1 MNAMIIRNFPIKK
14 HMKKMNTAVSPISRV
29 VSLAA
34 LFLMLLSAP
43 LLAQKKNQNPWDDA
57 PAGRE
62 YIYKK
67 SAGKD
72 RKMEIYFPP
81 NHDPAK
87 SKVPGVIL
95 FHGGGWSG
103 GSLGQF
109 RPACA
114 YFAKRGLVCATAE
127 YQMLVN
133 DAAKLPEGESKKRVC
148 VTDAKSAIRWFK
160 QHADELG
167 IDPARIITGGGSA
180 GGHISA
186 LATLN
191 PGLNDAAD
199 PKDIDTRVVAY
210 LWFNPAFAPE
220 DGKDSEIN
228 ALMHGKKD
236 MAPSIVFFGDKDTW
250 KPGWDTVYAKWKDA
264 GVTNIDLRIA
274 EGQTHSFFNKEP
286 WRAVTLIE
294 ADKFLVKQGLLSGEP
309 LMKIPAGAEP
319 LRSPAPEIK

>member
-1 MNAMIIRNFPIKK
+1 MNARVSDHLIKKIMKHLRTWNSDMFSIIR
-14 HMKKMNTAVSPISRV
+14 HG
-29 VSLAA
+29 SLC
-34 LFLMLLSAP
+34 LFLLSGP
-43 LLAQKKNQNPWDDA
+43 VFAQKKNLSPWDDA
-57 PAGRE
+57 PAGKE
-62 YIYKK
+62 YVYKK

-81 NHDPAK
+81 NHDPVK
-87 SKVPGVIL
+87 SKVPGIIL

-127 YQMLVN
+127 YQMLGK

-250 KPGWDTVYAKWKDA
+250 KPGWDAVYAKWKGA

-309 LMKIPAGAEP
+309 LMKIPAGAQL
-319 LRSPAPEIK
+319 LRSSAPENK